1 MPFDVLQRR
10 MFKMES
16 LEHPPLSVF
25 IKEFSEPQSCGQVQ
39 NILMS
44 FVGGLIFVS
53 ASGSRDGCVCSQ
65 IRSRLLPDAG
75 ASAPAFAAKP

>member
-44 FVGGLIFVS
+44 FVGGFIFVS
-53 ASGSRDGCVCSQ
+53 AS
-65 IRSRLLPDAG
+65 
-75 ASAPAFAAKP
+75 APQGRRITFLFHNQ